1 MKRLF
6 DLMSSLIAVVLLS
19 PLLVIISVIIKL
31 SDGGKVL
38 FKQKRGGRNQEHFY
52 IYKFRTMIP
61 NAEKIGL
68 KYKTEENDP
77 RITKVG
83 SFLRKYSLDELPQ
96 LINIIK
102 GDMSIVGPR
111 PALPVHTDNYND
123 YQLQRLEVKP
133 GITGLAQ
140 INGRNGLTW
149 DEKIEWDL
157 KYVRQASFW
166 LDIKIIFKTV
176 AVILRKDNIYQKEEE
191 KDA

>member
-6 DLMSSLIAVVLLS
+6 DLMSSLIAVVFLS

-31 SDGGKVL
+31 NDGGKVL
-38 FKQKRGGRNQEHFY
+38 FKQKRGGKNQEHFC

-61 NAEKIGL
+61 NAEKVGL

-83 SFLRKYSLDELPQ
+83 KILRKYSLDELPQ

-111 PALPVHTDNYND
+111 PALPVHTDNYNE
-123 YQLQRLEVKP
+123 YQYQRLEVKP

-140 INGRNGLTW
+140 VNGRNDLTW
-149 DEKIEWDL
+149 DEKIEWDI
-157 KYVRQASFW
+157 KYVREASLW
-166 LDIKIIFKTV
+166 LDIKIVFKTV
-176 AVILRKDNIYQKEEE
+176 SVILKKDDIYQKKEK